1 MYERSGLHFLEIKD
15 VIVQDAGS
23 YKCLISNGSGT
34 ATACAELT
42 VQGEAANQSRS
53 AAARAHLS
61 LFKTANQTLQ
71 FLCCPAEAVVS
82 QPHVKT
88 CLQPDVEQLVAVRRS
103 ERVTVW
109 MLMMWTFSLS
119 RVLPS
124 LLQVLLTTR
133 PGECCHVWMC

>member
-53 AAARAHLS
+53 AAARTHLS
-61 LFKTANQTLQ
+61 LFKTAAEHQT
-71 FLCCPAEAVVS
+71 FLCCPAEAAVS

-88 CLQPDVEQLVAVRRS
+88 NMFTA
-103 ERVTVW
+103 
-109 MLMMWTFSLS
+109 
-119 RVLPS
+119 
-124 LLQVLLTTR
+124 
-133 PGECCHVWMC
+133 